1 VTWQDDL
8 AAFAHERG
16 PALVGYAR
24 LLTGDTA
31 TAEDLVQDAIVR
43 AWSRRRSGADIT
55 WLEAYVR
62 RAVLNGWVD
71 RCRRERAWRDH
82 AHLLADDPSTPSP
95 ERASVDRAQV
105 ADALERLSPR
115 QRACTVLRHYDDLT
129 VPEIAHRLDLSEGAV
144 KRYLHDANRT
154 LAPLLGPQPLLAAE
168 DLPTTSNGGSR

>member
-1 VTWQDDL
+1 MTWQDDL
-8 AAFAHERG
+8 AAFARERG

-31 TAEDLVQDAIVR
+31 TAEDLVQEAIVR

-71 RCRRERAWRDH
+71 QVRRERAWRDR
-82 AHLLADDPSTPSP
+82 AHLLVDDAATPSP
-95 ERASVDRAQV
+95 ERATVDRAQV

-115 QRACTVLRHYDDLT
+115 ERACTVLRHYDDLT
-129 VPEIAHRLDLSEGAV
+129 IPEIARRLDLSEGAV
-144 KRYLHDANRT
+144 KRYLSDAARR
-154 LAPLLGPQPLLAAE
+154 LSRLLGVADDLDTE
-168 DLPTTSNGGSR
+168 DLSTTNGGPR